1 MNKNYKIEN
10 DTFNEMCRA
19 YQINKFEY
27 KCLNEFVLNKI
38 IDEICYKHIDSI
50 ICGLNESG
58 SYSHDAKLI
67 KINENVFN
75 EAFLNKESF
84 IYLIKVILHES
95 RHSWQY
101 ANDWIFDDYIAPNP
115 NMNYSEYVEAFKKYK
130 NNKAET
136 DANRYADETIKN
148 INLNDLCENI
158 IYVIK
163 DYLSMMLIMRPEH
176 AVKLLIFYS
185 L

>member
-1 MNKNYKIEN
+1 MKNIK
-10 DTFNEMCRA
+10 DSTFDEMCKM
-19 YQINKFEY
+19 YQINKFEF
-27 KCLNEFVLNKI
+27 KCLGEFILNSI

-84 IYLIKVILHES
+84 IYLIEVILHES

-101 ANDWIFDDYIAPNP
+101 ANDWSFDDYVVPDP
-115 NMNYSEYVEAFKKYK
+115 NMDYWSYVNVFRAYK
-130 NNKAET
+130 GNKAET
-136 DANRYADETIKN
+136 DANRYADETIKS
-148 INLNDLCENI
+148 IDLNDLCENI

-163 DYLSMMLIMRPEH
+163 DYLSMM
-176 AVKLLIFYS
+176 
-185 L
+185 